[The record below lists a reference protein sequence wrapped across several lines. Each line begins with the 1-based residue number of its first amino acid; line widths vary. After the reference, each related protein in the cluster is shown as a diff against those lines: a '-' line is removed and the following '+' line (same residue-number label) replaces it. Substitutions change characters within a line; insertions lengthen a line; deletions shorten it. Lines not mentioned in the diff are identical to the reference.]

1 MRPEEVVGGEK
12 KKRKE
17 KENRK
22 AWESL
27 KTTRM
32 YDIPYVE

>member
-1 MRPEEVVGGEK
+1 MTKVYTILTLNKVKIK

-22 AWESL
+22 FIKE
-27 KTTRM
+27 K
-32 YDIPYVE
+32 